1 MPALSVDKFHPGLS
15 VDCVILGF
23 HQNELKALLLKMK
36 KMDKWALPGGFVE
49 KEEDVDKAAVRVL
62 WERTGLKDIF
72 LQQFYLF
79 GDVGREEEG
88 HVEGL
93 VQKGV
98 IDRELAGWLK
108 QRFVTVGYYALV
120 EYSQVEAPQPDY
132 LSESC
137 EWRSLSALPELMLD
151 HGRILEKA
159 HATLKRQLNY
169 QPIGLNLLPR
179 RFTMPE
185 LQALYETLLGQKL
198 DRRNFQRKMMGYG
211 ILIRTGERRTGGAHK
226 SPWLYEFDEE
236 KYRQSLAGGLN
247 AGW

>member
-36 KMDKWALPGGFVE
+36 NMDKWALPGGFVE

-62 WERTGLKDIF
+62 RERTGLKDIF

-79 GDVGREEEG
+79 GDACRGEEG
-88 HVEGL
+88 HVDGL

-98 IDRELAGWLK
+98 IEKELAGWFR

-137 EWRSLSALPELMLD
+137 EWRPISALPELMLD
-151 HGRILEKA
+151 HARILEKA
-159 HATLKRQLNY
+159 HGTLKRQLNY

-198 DRRNFQRKMMGYG
+198 DRRNFQRKMTGYG

-236 KYRQSLAGGLN
+236 KYRQGLAGGLS

>member
-1 MPALSVDKFHPGLS
+1 MLALNLDKYQPGLS

-36 KMDKWALPGGFVE
+36 NMDKWSLPGGFVE
-49 KEEDVDKAAVRVL
+49 KDEDVDKAAVRVL
-62 WERTGLKDIF
+62 QERTGLKNIF
-72 LQQFYLF
+72 LRQFHLF
-79 GDVGREEEG
+79 GEVDRGDRG
-88 HVEGL
+88 HVDGL
-93 VQKGV
+93 LQKGV
-98 IDRELAGWLK
+98 IGKDLYGWFK

-132 LSESC
+132 FSESC
-137 EWRSLSALPELMLD
+137 EWCAINGLPDLMLD
-151 HGRILEKA
+151 HAGILEKA
-159 HATLKRQLNY
+159 HEVLKRQLNY
-169 QPIGLNLLPR
+169 QPIGLNLLPK

-185 LQALYETLLGQKL
+185 LQALYETLLGKAL
-198 DRRNFQRKMMGYG
+198 DRRNFQRKMLGYG

-236 KYRQSLAGGLN
+236 KYRRGLAEGLN